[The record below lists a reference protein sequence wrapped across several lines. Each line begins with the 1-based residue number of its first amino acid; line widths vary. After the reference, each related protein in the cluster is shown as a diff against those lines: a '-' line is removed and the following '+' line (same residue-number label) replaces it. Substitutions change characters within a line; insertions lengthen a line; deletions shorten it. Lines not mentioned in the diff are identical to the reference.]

1 MTYEDSLLK
10 KTRCG
15 KRRSIAHGGGW
26 AGAGCVANEKCPQ
39 RSHPV
44 AKRGRQGWGH
54 PWNCIVLGASG
65 GTPPLPPVI
74 FIFNKLR
81 LKSAQN
87 ITNKRLTGK
96 VSQNKD
102 LAEKMTGGRD
112 SLRWEV
118 GKSGRGVGV
127 CMRSR
132 WRGTQI
138 PSSSW
143 GVILGGRQGWG

>member
-65 GTPPLPPVI
+65 GTPPPPPPPPFFFYI
-74 FIFNKLR
+74 SHIKPNQKT
-81 LKSAQN
+81 KKKN
-87 ITNKRLTGK
+87 N
-96 VSQNKD
+96 
-102 LAEKMTGGRD
+102 
-112 SLRWEV
+112 
-118 GKSGRGVGV
+118 
-127 CMRSR
+127 
-132 WRGTQI
+132 
-138 PSSSW
+138 PSKETKKKKKE
-143 GVILGGRQGWG
+143 